1 MQTQT
6 ILLIIAAFIIALIV
20 ALFQYLYKAK
30 QRKKNTFFFAF
41 LRFLSVFTLLL
52 LLINPTFKQKKI
64 FTEKPKLVVAIDNSL
79 SIKHL
84 DQDQNITEFITKIQ
98 ENDALN
104 DRFNINYYS
113 FSSALNDS
121 LKFSFDQ
128 KQTNISK
135 ALGDLNQVYKSA
147 VAPVVLI
154 TDGNQTYG
162 KDYQFSSI
170 GYKQSVF
177 PVVSGDTT
185 AVLDT
190 KIQQLNINRYAYL
203 KNKFPVEVILTY
215 SGNKNVN
222 TRLEVTSGN
231 SIVYSHP
238 VSFSLNNNSKV
249 VNFTLQANRAGV
261 MQYTARLIPL
271 ENEKNTINNNKTF
284 AVEVI
289 DQKTNVLLISD
300 IVHPDLGSI
309 KKSVESNERRSI
321 TISKPADTKNLN
333 LDDYQLIVLYQP
345 NTRFRGVYEKLNSL
359 RKNYFTIT
367 GSRTDWYFLNKI
379 QSKYSQEITRQT
391 EYYIPRFNSNY
402 GTFLFDDIGFESYPP
417 LTGNFGEIK
426 LNTSYDP
433 LLYRT
438 ISNIET
444 DEPLLVTVEQD
455 GIREAVL
462 FGEGLWRW
470 RAQNYLNAKSFED
483 FDDFFGKLIQY
494 LASNKRK
501 SRLNTIS
508 ESFYYGNASI
518 KINAEYFTKNYEFD
532 RRGSLRITIK
542 NKDTEATQTIP
553 MILKNNSYEVDLS
566 NISAGNYDYTVT
578 VSGENI
584 SRSGSFTVLEY
595 NVEQQYLNADV
606 TKLKQLATN
615 TKGKPYY
622 LDQIDSLVKDL
633 SEDQRYKAIQ
643 KSKENVVSLI
653 DWKYL
658 LAIVILLLAIEWFAR
673 KYNGLI

>member
-6 ILLIIAAFIIALIV
+6 IVLIIAAFIIALIV
-20 ALFQYLYKAK
+20 ALFQYLHKAK

-41 LRFLSVFTLLL
+41 LRFLSVFALLL
-52 LLINPTFKQKKI
+52 LLINPSFKQKKI
-64 FTEKPKLVVAIDNSL
+64 FTEKPKLVVAVDNSL

-84 DQDQNITEFITKIQ
+84 DQDQNITEFIKQIQ
-98 ENDALN
+98 KNNILN
-104 DRFNINYYS
+104 DRFNIVYYS
-113 FSSALNDS
+113 FSSALHDS
-121 LKFSFDQ
+121 LHFSFDQ

-135 ALGDLNQVYKSA
+135 ALGDLNQVYKNSI
-147 VAPVVLI
+147 APIVLV

-170 GYKQSVF
+170 GYKQSIF

-185 AVLDT
+185 TVFDT

-215 SGNKNVN
+215 SGIETVN
-222 TRLEVTSGN
+222 TRLEVKSGN
-231 SIVYSHP
+231 SVVYSQP
-238 VSFSLNNNSKV
+238 ISFSLNNNSKV

-261 MQYTARLIPL
+261 IQYTARLIPL
-271 ENEKNTINNNKTF
+271 EKEKNTINNTKTF

-289 DQKTNVLLISD
+289 DQKTNILLISD
-300 IVHPDLGSI
+300 IVHPDLGAI

-321 TISKPADTKNLN
+321 TISRPIEIKNLN
-333 LDDYQLIVLYQP
+333 LDDYQLIMLYQP
-345 NTRFRGVYEKLNSL
+345 NTRFRGIYEKLNTL

-367 GSRTDWYFLNKI
+367 GSTTDWFFLNKI

-402 GTFLFDDIGFESYPP
+402 GTFLFDDIGFENYPP

-470 RAQNYLNAKSFED
+470 RAQNYLNAKNFEG

-532 RRGSLRITIK
+532 RRGNLRITIK

-615 TKGKPYY
+615 TNGKPYY
-622 LDQIDSLVKDL
+622 LDQMDSMTKDL